1 MALKTKMMMMT
12 IGRFGQNI
20 GIAFQL
26 VDDWLD
32 FVASADQLGDY
43 HHCHHHY
50 YLSMMIIMIIIFLR
64 KTSWW
69 SRSRPG
75 HSHGSGNFL
84 FFLLF
89 YFLFQFIWFFS
100 RSFLPPNNSQGSTPS
115 SSGWNNI
122 PQTMTK
128 TQIITHALIFNKFIV
143 LMIFSGNSVSQEM
156 SR

>member
-1 MALKTKMMMMT
+1 MMT

-43 HHCHHHY
+43 HH
-50 YLSMMIIMIIIFLR
+50 YLSMMIIMIIMIITFLR

-75 HSHGSGNFL
+75 HSHGSGIFFL
-84 FFLLF
+84 FFLFTFFNLF
-89 YFLFQFIWFFS
+89 DFFPGPFCL
-100 RSFLPPNNSQGSTPS
+100 RTIPKAQHPHPQVE
-115 SSGWNNI
+115 NI
-122 PQTMTK
+122 FT
-128 TQIITHALIFNKFIV
+128 
-143 LMIFSGNSVSQEM
+143 
-156 SR
+156 

>member
-1 MALKTKMMMMT
+1 MMM

-43 HHCHHHY
+43 HHCHRHH
-50 YLSMMIIMIIIFLR
+50 YLSMMIIMIIMIIIFLR

-75 HSHGSGNFL
+75 HSHGSGIFL
-84 FFLLF
+84 FFSF
-89 YFLFQFIWFFS
+89 FTFFQFI
-100 RSFLPPNNSQGSTPS
+100 
-115 SSGWNNI
+115 
-122 PQTMTK
+122 
-128 TQIITHALIFNKFIV
+128 
-143 LMIFSGNSVSQEM
+143 
-156 SR
+156 